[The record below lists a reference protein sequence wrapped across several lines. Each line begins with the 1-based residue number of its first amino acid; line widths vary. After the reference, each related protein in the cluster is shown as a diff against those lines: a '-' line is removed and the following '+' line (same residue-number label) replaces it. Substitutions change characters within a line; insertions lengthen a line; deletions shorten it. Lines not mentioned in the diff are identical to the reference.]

1 VTSCIVHRH
10 NAQFHDLG
18 TDYFDSRVNINRKM
32 RSHVRELQALGYKVV
47 LETAA

>member
-1 VTSCIVHRH
+1 VHRD

-18 TDYFDSRVNINRKM
+18 TDHFDSRVNINHTM
-32 RSHVRELQALGYKVV
+32 RSHVRELQALGYKVA